1 MLVTLLSLALPL
13 GSLHAQPD
21 QKTPGAAPSDGKP
34 RKERA
39 EKMKERSEH
48 MKKELA
54 LTDEQAEKIAAIHKQ
69 DMAAMRLLKEDQG
82 LSKEDRKSKIMEIRK
97 ASDQKINGLLT
108 TEQNAKRDLMK
119 KEMKE
124 KKQDKKDPQS

>member
-21 QKTPGAAPSDGKP
+21 QKPPGAAVSDGKP

-39 EKMKERSEH
+39 EKMKERSEL

-108 TEQNAKRDLMK
+108 AEQNAKRDLMK

-124 KKQDKKDPQS
+124 KKQDKKDAQS